1 MAQEPLQASTRHGS
15 GQSEIQFRHLLE
27 ALPAGAYTCDP
38 QGLITY
44 FNRHAVRLWGREPK
58 LNDPDDRFCGSF
70 MLFSS
75 DGSPIAHNRCWMAL
89 ALETGQEYNGEEII
103 IERADGSRL
112 TVLAHANPIRNE
124 SGAVIGAVNVLV
136 DISDREESQAAQR
149 LLASIVE
156 SSDDAIIA
164 KTLDGQ
170 ILSWNAG
177 AERLFGYAA
186 HEAIGSPIT
195 IVIPPEKWNEERSIL
210 ERLRRGER
218 IDHFETIRRTKQ
230 GRLLDISLTIS
241 PIRDST
247 GRITA
252 ASKVARDI
260 TARKNA
266 AEALVSLKDELAT
279 QLADLRRLHEMS
291 LHLST
296 TLELRPILEEFLRTA
311 AAIEGTDLGLLS
323 LCDANQNELHVG
335 VGLGFSAEFMQ
346 AIERAPSGRGPCGTC
361 FRERRRVVVENIET
375 DPRFAAYREVARW
388 AGFRAVH
395 STPLIT
401 RSGDILGVLSTHFR
415 QSRRPSNRE
424 THLIELCARQAVDF
438 IENARLY
445 RQLWEAD
452 RRKDEF
458 LATLAHELRNPL
470 APISNSLH
478 LLRLTSEL
486 SPSAERVRQIMERQ
500 VGHMVRLV
508 DDLLEISRVT
518 RGKMELRKEPVE
530 LAAVI
535 HSAVETSQPLIE
547 VAGHQLAITVP
558 HEPIT
563 LEADPL
569 RLTQVISNLLNNA
582 AKYTKQNGQ
591 IWLTARLEGD
601 EAAVSVRDNG
611 IGIAKEHLPR
621 IFEMFSQITPSL
633 DRMQGGLGIGLAL
646 ARALVELHGGRI
658 EAKSD
663 GLGRGSEFIVR
674 LPLAPATLFRAERR
688 TNLPQSVGTARP
700 ARRVVVV
707 DDTRA
712 AVYTLARLLETMGQ
726 HVRTA
731 NNAATALELVR
742 NERPDLV
749 ISDLAMPNMNG
760 YELAQRLRQ
769 DPALSGLVLV
779 ALTGYG
785 QESNRRQ
792 AKEAGFDYY
801 LVKPVSLEALET
813 MLDSLPAPSPADVT
827 TPERPNAA
835 PRG

>member
-1 MAQEPLQASTRHGS
+1 MTQDMFEPSLAHGS
-15 GQSEIQFRHLLE
+15 GKSEKHFRRLLE
-27 ALPAGAYTCDP
+27 GLPAAAYTCDS

-44 FNRHAVRLWGREPK
+44 FNRHAVRIWGREPK
-58 LNDPDDRFCGSF
+58 LNDPNDRFCGSF
-70 MLFSS
+70 KLFSS
-75 DGSPIAHNRCWMAL
+75 DGSPIAHERCWMAL
-89 ALETGQEYNGEEII
+89 ALETGQEYNGEKII
-103 IERADGSRL
+103 IERADSSRV
-112 TVLAHANPIRNE
+112 TVLAHANPVRDE
-124 SGAVIGAVNVLV
+124 SGVVVGAVNVLV
-136 DISDREESQAAQR
+136 DLSDREESQTAQR
-149 LLASIVE
+149 LLAAIVA

-164 KTLDGQ
+164 KTLDGR

-177 AERLFGYAA
+177 AEHLFGYAA
-186 HEAIGSPIT
+186 QEAIGSPIT
-195 IVIPPEKWNEERSIL
+195 IIIPPEKWDEERSIL
-210 ERLRRGER
+210 ERLSRGER
-218 IDHFETIRRTKQ
+218 IDHFETVRTTKQ
-230 GRLLDISLTIS
+230 GRRLDISLTIS
-241 PIRDST
+241 PIHDGT

-260 TARKNA
+260 SAQKSA

-296 TLELRPILEEFLRTA
+296 TLELRPILEEILRTA
-311 AAIEGTDLGLLS
+311 AAIKGTDLGLLS
-323 LCDANQNELHVG
+323 LCDADQNELRIG
-335 VGLGFSAEFMQ
+335 ASLGFSEELLNAF
-346 AIERAPSGRGPCGTC
+346 ERVPSGGGPCGRC
-361 FRERRRVVVENIET
+361 FRERQPVVVEDVEI
-375 DPRFAAYREVARW
+375 DPLFAAYRDVARR
-388 AGFRAVH
+388 AGFRGVH
-395 STPLIT
+395 CTPLIT
-401 RSGDILGVLSTHFR
+401 RSGDILGVLSMHFHEP
-415 QSRRPSNRE
+415 RRPTSRE
-424 THLIELCARQAVDF
+424 THVIELCARQAVDF

-445 RQLWEAD
+445 RQLWEGD

-518 RGKMELRKEPVE
+518 RGKVQLRKESVE
-530 LAAVI
+530 LAVVI
-535 HSAVETSQPLIE
+535 HNAVETSQPLIE
-547 VAGHQLAITVP
+547 EAGHQLAIAVP
-558 HEPIT
+558 PEPLT
-563 LEADPL
+563 LEADPI

-582 AKYTKQNGQ
+582 AKYTKENGQ
-591 IWLTARLEGD
+591 IWLTARAEGD
-601 EAAVSVRDNG
+601 EVVVSVRDNG
-611 IGIAKEHLPR
+611 IGIAAEHLPR

-633 DRMQGGLGIGLAL
+633 DRAQGGLGIGLSL
-646 ARALVELHGGRI
+646 VRALVELHGGRI
-658 EAKSD
+658 EAKSE
-663 GLGRGSEFIVR
+663 GLGQGSEFIVR
-674 LPLAPATLFRAERR
+674 LPLAPAVSRSIRPA
-688 TNLPQSVGTARP
+688 NLPELLGPPHP
-700 ARRVVVV
+700 ARRIVVV

-726 HVRTA
+726 QVRTA
-731 NNAATALELVR
+731 NDAAMALELVR
-742 NERPDLV
+742 KERPDLV

-785 QESNRRQ
+785 QESSRRQ

-813 MLDSLPAPSPADVT
+813 MLASLPAASPADFT
-827 TPERPNAA
+827 TSERSNSA
-835 PRG
+835 RTG